1 MFFQLFSVNSFRW
14 RIRGKRAGNIFPFSL
29 GPCDPKRFGHA
40 EEINNKGIQAAGNFS
55 WKEWILIF
63 ILEGVLQSRQFKKA
77 KCFFSCSNEHLQHRA
92 SLFVLSLLTSDYY
105 LTLYQA
111 GCLKTFLPNRLLP
124 SNSFFRPKTL
134 QSSHY
139 KPKSAT
145 IAFFSSPPFVLLA
158 LSFSPFLF
166 PRYCDSW
173 YFWRKKPAFWPF
185 SLTWL

>member
-1 MFFQLFSVNSFRW
+1 M
-14 RIRGKRAGNIFPFSL
+14 
-29 GPCDPKRFGHA
+29 
-40 EEINNKGIQAAGNFS
+40 
-55 WKEWILIF
+55 
-63 ILEGVLQSRQFKKA
+63 
-77 KCFFSCSNEHLQHRA
+77 FFSCSNEHLQHRA

-105 LTLYQA
+105 LTLYLA

-124 SNSFFRPKTL
+124 SNRFFRPKTL

-185 SLTWL
+185 SLYMTVNFVRFAFKKSARYHTVYSCTYGNTIWSIPLLDS